1 MASQNIDKSALLNSL
16 LINVSELPY
25 RNDGKLDAL
34 RRRAKMI
41 LSRIFGAESQ
51 YVKDMEDLRFYPSV
65 AFSGMSDSFYAKA
78 WASGKSGFENLLNTC
93 LEEVRLE
100 CTTSTEA
107 IPDHASQAS
116 KNIREVFVVH
126 GHDEEMKQS
135 VARVLEKLD
144 LRPIILHE
152 KPDQGRTV
160 IEKFIEHS
168 QVQFAVVLFSPDD
181 MGHSKTAS
189 PDTAKHRA
197 RQNVVLELGFFL
209 GKLGRD
215 SVVVLYKKV
224 PNFEMPTDYSGVLF
238 KAYEGN
244 GWQFEL
250 VRELNAKGFKV
261 DANKLI

>member
-1 MASQNIDKSALLNSL
+1 MASGSINKIELLNSL
-16 LINVSELPY
+16 IDDIYNLPFGD
-25 RNDGKLDAL
+25 REKLDAFES
-34 RRRAKMI
+34 RSKMI
-41 LSRIFGAESQ
+41 LANIFGANSEYIS
-51 YVKDMEDLRFYPSV
+51 DLRQIRFFPLYTDIRRQPSQNQ
-65 AFSGMSDSFYAKA
+65 AL
-78 WASGKSGFENLLNTC
+78 WESGKTKSENVIKTC
-93 LEEVRLE
+93 LEEVRLACE
-100 CTTSTEA
+100 LNSEIKDVQFKQPVEA
-107 IPDHASQAS
+107 VP
-116 KNIREVFVVH
+116 EVFVVH

-144 LRPIILHE
+144 LKPIILHE
-152 KPDQGRTV
+152 KPDQGRTI

-215 SVVVLYKKV
+215 SVVVLYKNV

-238 KAYEGN
+238 KAYEGT